1 MTRGTML
8 LWSAASGLVVGLL
21 VGVALLAFV
30 TLVVHVVPGISA
42 RLVDRWRVPVLGL
55 LLGLVPLLA
64 AVLGY
69 LEGRA
74 KLS

>member
-1 MTRGTML
+1 ML

-21 VGVALLAFV
+21 VGVALLAFL
-30 TLVVHVVPGISA
+30 TLVVHVVPGISD